1 MLKSLIYLGECLS
14 AWLNDHDR
22 KSYTS
27 DDSAK
32 FSELISNQHLINN
45 WHSEQGITA
54 MLRHLSDLLTQN
66 NIKKWIDSY
75 PGLTVTEL
83 KPKRVQIKPNPD
95 YSFAGIQEW
104 LCSIIT
110 QTPFII
116 EADNNQFLLLKFL
129 CQKLIDHNASFSVL
143 FNFTSDKFS
152 KPEQFILYS
161 EKKNDSIKKYF
172 SNKKA
177 FIVEPRPSLAILA
190 GNETEADLSELGKD
204 IFMHLGQS
212 NRTLRK
218 IFAPSGF
225 EIRKLIAALE
235 PYASVYR
242 NNKYAN
248 NYDYHQSVYLMNRI
262 PFLDNGFL
270 LFKEDKQL
278 EAPTGCLFYEYY
290 NNLTDVIKVIES
302 VPYENLIS
310 TETLPLKSVRPGK
323 SHFFSLSDY
332 PNKKDLIEFLIS

>member
-14 AWLNDHDR
+14 AWLHDHVR
-22 KSYTS
+22 KIYES

-32 FSELISNQHLINN
+32 FSELISNQHLLNN
-45 WHSEQGITA
+45 WHTEQDITA
-54 MLRHLSDLLTQN
+54 MLRHLSDLLTQIN
-66 NIKKWIDSY
+66 LRKWVDSY
-75 PGLTVTEL
+75 PKLTDNEL
-83 KPKRVQIKPNPD
+83 RNKHVQIKPNAD

-104 LCSIIT
+104 LCCIIT

-116 EADNNQFLLLKFL
+116 EADNNQFLLLRFL
-129 CQKLIDHNASFSVL
+129 CQKLIEHNASYSVL
-143 FNFTSDKFS
+143 FNFTSDKFT
-152 KPEQFILYS
+152 KPQQFILYT

-172 SNKKA
+172 GNKKA
-177 FIVEPRPSLAILA
+177 FIVEPRPSLAIIT

-218 IFAPSGF
+218 LFIPKDF
-225 EIRKLIAALE
+225 EIRKLIATIE

-270 LFKEDKQL
+270 IFKEDKL
-278 EAPTGCLFYEYY
+278 HDAPTGCLFYEYY
-290 NNLTDVIKVIES
+290 SNLTDVIKAIES

-310 TETLPLKSVRPGK
+310 TETLPLKSVRPGR
-323 SHFFSLSDY
+323 SHLFNLSDY